1 MNTEKALDRWVMMQ
15 DIPVT
20 VEEKLAFMIGYTH
33 ASTDFLIVIQELKKE
48 LLKLKK

>member
-15 DIPVT
+15 DIPVSI
-20 VEEKLAFMIGYTH
+20 EEKLAFMLGYTH

-48 LLKLKK
+48 LLRLKK

>member
-15 DIPVT
+15 DIPVS

-33 ASTDFLIVIQELKKE
+33 ASTDLLLIIKELKKE
-48 LLKLKK
+48 LIRLKK

>member
-20 VEEKLAFMIGYTH
+20 VEEKLAFMLGYTH
-33 ASTDFLIVIQELKKE
+33 ASADFLIVIQELKKE
-48 LLKLKK
+48 LIRLKK